1 MIRLTLFLLTVLQIN
16 IFSAWY
22 TQQSG
27 VTTTL
32 NSVCFVSL
40 TNGFAAGDNGVILKT
55 VDKGASW
62 QRMNSGTSNHLYC
75 IKFLNQ
81 QTGFACGDNII
92 LKTIN
97 GGLTWQTYTE
107 GIISSLKSLSIINEN
122 LVFTAGYGGKIY
134 KSVNGGNSWSISA
147 QIENSGFTSVFFL
160 NSNTGYVAGLAGNY
174 YKSIDGGLTWN
185 SKPTDAT
192 KNFYSVQFVNE
203 NIGFI
208 TGGWVSSTVMKSNDG
223 GESWNNLFGGAA
235 GVRLFSGSFIDEF
248 NGYVCGRYGT
258 IMKTEDGGSS
268 WQTENSGVNV
278 SLNSIHF
285 INQQTAY
292 AVGENGKI
300 ISTVSVIGINQIGT
314 NIPNEFSLE
323 QNYPN
328 PFNPATKIKFSIAVP
343 GFVTIAL
350 YNIMGEEIKNL
361 VSQHMNP
368 GIYETEL
375 NVSELPS
382 GTYFYTLNAGEFHQT
397 RKMVLVK

>member
-1 MIRLTLFLLTVLQIN
+1 MVRLTLFLLTVLQIN

-22 TQQSG
+22 IQQSG

-32 NSVCFVSL
+32 NSVYFVSL
-40 TNGFAAGDNGVILKT
+40 ENGFAAGDNGVILKT

-75 IKFLNQ
+75 IKFLNA

-92 LKTIN
+92 LKTNN
-97 GGLTWQTYTE
+97 GGLTWQTFTE
-107 GIISSLKSLSIINEN
+107 GIISSLKSIFIINDN
-122 LVFTAGYGGKIY
+122 LVFAAGYGGKIY
-134 KSVNGGNSWSISA
+134 KSVNGGNSWNLAA
-147 QIENSGFTSVFFL
+147 QIENSGFTSIFFL
-160 NSNTGYVAGLAGNY
+160 NANTGFAAGLAGNY

-192 KNFYSVQFVNE
+192 KNFYSVQFINE
-203 NIGFI
+203 NSGFI

-223 GESWNNLFGGAA
+223 GESWNNLFGGAT

-258 IMKTEDGGSS
+258 VMKTEDGGSN
-268 WQTENSGVNV
+268 WLTENSGVNV

-285 INQQTAY
+285 INPNTAY

-300 ISTVSVIGINQIGT
+300 ISTVSVIGINQLGT
-314 NIPNEFSLE
+314 NIPNDFSLE

-328 PFNPATKIKFSIAVP
+328 PFNPSTKIKFSIAKQ

-350 YNIMGEEIKNL
+350 YNIMGEEVKFI
-361 VSQHMNP
+361 VSQQLNP
-368 GIYETEL
+368 GTYETEL
-375 NVSELPS
+375 NASGLPS
-382 GTYFYTLNAGEFHQT
+382 GTYFCSMRTDNFRQT
-397 RKMVLVK
+397 RKMVLIK